1 MSKYLAIATVTG
13 ALYQILFD
21 PVQSAVPGAVVRF
34 RRPDRTSGEEGKP
47 HVNVYLYQVTPNAAF
62 RNIDLPTHR
71 ADGTL
76 VKQPVAALD
85 LHYLFTFHGSDDQ
98 LDHGE
103 RLVRARGL
111 DQQVVFVEH
120 GVLTRECVRC
130 QPTAG
135 VDPGAEPGHT
145 ADARE
150 LGGHLAVCDLRQVE
164 PGGVRPDVDDGDAH
178 VSQSKSWAGT
188 W

>member
-1 MSKYLAIATVTG
+1 MRLLIAGDHVHIEPEAARDIVGELPAVGGVTYG
-13 ALYQILFD
+13 A
-21 PVQSAVPGAVVRF
+21 G
-34 RRPDRTSGEEGKP
+34 
-47 HVNVYLYQVTPNAAF
+47 H
-62 RNIDLPTHR
+62 
-71 ADGTL
+71 
-76 VKQPVAALD
+76 
-85 LHYLFTFHGSDDQ
+85 
-98 LDHGE
+98 HGE